1 MKLTVLQILLLFLV
15 LSNIAMIQL
24 CAAENQQNEIQKSDS
39 NVVEKIEIL
48 AESMDTYPLRLLEDP
63 INYWQKHS
71 NFWWDPVGMNQK
83 RYHTYQEFLEI
94 ALSADRQ
101 DCEIIIDSLKSS
113 SPKVRALLLI
123 ILYFQVERK
132 YLSIIGRY
140 LEDDS
145 IAFFAIDDYQS
156 DMKLCWEDVK
166 KGKSALSGPQAYYNR
181 MTSGINIY
189 SNGQHS
195 FYTEKKVGD
204 VATAI
209 LWAWNYNRKLTRETQ
224 KLPISEFRKLDDGRD
239 PVILLFSDF
248 YKELTIAPKSYIDYQ
263 VCYLLRGFDVEKRE
277 YALDFLMQ
285 LKKEIQESGLTQL
298 QKAVMTFAAF
308 YEFEFEKAEKELI
321 DSLNRELV
329 LELLTRKDLNS
340 VDSILFT
347 EYPSPYIST
356 NIPIRDNKELAE
368 RIYSL
373 IRKNYFRYFIFE
385 EIQSLVPEMTPYPK
399 RLFTNENWIKNQ
411 TAVSGTEYI
420 SIMERED

>member
-239 PVILLFSDF
+239 PVILSFSDF